1 MRTDFLVAAL
11 AAAMAGAGPA
21 SADVVIST
29 DPTSNMNCSAGVCAP
44 TATDAVLNVTDL
56 ENMLKAGDLEITSR
70 GGGKSANARA
80 IDVNTPV
87 GWASVHTLTLSTSR
101 LGVHARISVTGTGGL
116 TLDVRNFATATNGG
130 ITFSHLSS
138 VLSISGITYQL
149 VNSLGGLA
157 TAVAANPSGLFALAN
172 PYDASKDGTY
182 SASPVTTN
190 FLGAFEGLGNTISN
204 ISVDSTGGCCVAGL
218 FQSVSQAEISHLHLK
233 RVHVHSAGGAAGLAY
248 QSFASIDNVSVT
260 GTVASSSGDA
270 GGLVADNF
278 GNIFESYSAA
288 TVSAG
293 STVADVDV
301 GGLVGL
307 NIGQITASFA
317 TGGIS
322 AGNGSG
328 DIGGLVG
335 LATQDAGVFYC
346 YANGAV
352 SGGSSLIVGG
362 LIGKNDYDGT
372 SSIYYSYSTGAVSGG
387 RGSIVGGFI
396 GENDSGSIEDDY
408 WDTDTSGTNV
418 GVGLGD
424 ASSIVGL
431 TTKQFQAELPP
442 GFSSG
447 YWAEKTGINNG
458 LPYLKPNP
466 PPK

>member
-11 AAAMAGAGPA
+11 LTIISSAPVH
-21 SADVVIST
+21 ADVVISKNAT
-29 DPTSNMNCSAGVCAP
+29 QNMSCSAGVCSP
-44 TATDAVLNVTDL
+44 TATEAVLNVTDL
-56 ENMLKAGDLEITSR
+56 ENMLKAGDLEVTSR

-80 IDVNTPV
+80 IDINTPV
-87 GWASVHTLTLSTSR
+87 GWASAHTLTLSTSHF
-101 LGVHARISVTGTGGL
+101 GVHRRISVTGRGGL
-116 TLDVRNFATATNGG
+116 ALDVRTFAIAPKAG
-130 ITFSHLSS
+130 ITFSNLSS
-138 VLSISGITYQL
+138 VLSISGISYQL

-157 TAVAANPSGLFALAN
+157 AAIAANPSGLFALAN
-172 PYDASKDGTY
+172 SYDASKDGTY

-190 FLGAFEGLGNTISN
+190 FLGAFEGLGNAISN

-218 FQSVSQAEISHLHLK
+218 FQSLSQGEISHLHLR

-248 QSFASIDNVSVT
+248 ESFGSIGQVSVT
-260 GTVASSSGDA
+260 GTVAGSSGDV

-278 GNIFESYSAA
+278 GTIFESYSAA

-307 NIGQITASFA
+307 NIGEIAVCFA

-322 AGNGSG
+322 AGKNSNVY
-328 DIGGLVG
+328 DS
-335 LATQDAGVFYC
+335 

-352 SGGSSLIVGG
+352 SGGTGLIVGG
-362 LIGKNDYDGT
+362 LIGKNDYDGN
-372 SSIYYSYSTGAVSGG
+372 SSVYYSYSTGAVSGG
-387 RGSIVGGFI
+387 SGSLVGGFI
-396 GENDSGSIEDDY
+396 GENDSAYVTDDY

-424 ASSIVGL
+424 ASNIVGL
-431 TTKQFQAELPP
+431 TTKQLQSGLPP
-442 GFSSG
+442 GFSH

-466 PPK
+466 PAK